1 MANYC
6 CTIRTNYFHVKD
18 ERKFRDLMDRVYGSE
33 DTVELWESK
42 DKNGNMVFGFGVYGG
57 ISGVRNAKEDYD
69 EDADET
75 AYDEFIDGLQECVAD
90 DDAIII
96 FESGNEN
103 LRYVV
108 GSATIITSKDYEY
121 ISITHTASKRAA
133 ELLNSSEWTTQCE
146 Y

>member
-1 MANYC
+1 MLN
-6 CTIRTNYFHVKD
+6 T
-18 ERKFRDLMDRVYGSE
+18 
-33 DTVELWESK
+33 TVRMVAESLK
-42 DKNGNMVFGFGVYGG
+42 
-57 ISGVRNAKEDYD
+57 I
-69 EDADET
+69 
-75 AYDEFIDGLQECVAD
+75 YDEFIDGLQECVAD

-96 FESGNEN
+96 FESGNEK

-133 ELLNSSEWTTQCE
+133 ELLNNSEWTTQCE